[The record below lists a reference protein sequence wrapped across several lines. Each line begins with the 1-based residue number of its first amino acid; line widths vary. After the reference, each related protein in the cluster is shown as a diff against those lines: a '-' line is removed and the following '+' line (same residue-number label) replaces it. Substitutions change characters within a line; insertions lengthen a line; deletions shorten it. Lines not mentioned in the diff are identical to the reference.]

1 MKVLVVGSGGREHAL
16 VWKLSQSSRVDRVFC
31 APGNAGIAE
40 IAECVEIKADDI
52 DGLLNFAKF
61 EGIDLTV
68 VGPEAPLTKGIVDA
82 FVKEDR
88 RIFGPDSSAA
98 RLEGSK
104 VFAKDFMKKY
114 GIPTAEYRTFS
125 SYLHAEEYIRL
136 KGVPIVIKADGLAA
150 GKGVVVAETMDDAIK
165 ALRMIMKERVFG
177 DAGERVVVEQCLRG
191 EEASFM
197 VLIDGRTVLP
207 LASSQDHKRVFDND
221 QGPNTGGM
229 GAYSPAPVVT
239 RRVEKRIVEE
249 IINPLM
255 KGLRRERINYR
266 GVLYLGLMICDGNP
280 YVLEFNCRFGDPE
293 AQPVLMRLDS
303 DLFDALK
310 ATAEGKLRN
319 IRLRWKRDASV
330 CVVLASKGYP
340 GRYDKGK
347 SIKGLDYFKGKDDV
361 VVFHA
366 GTDIDEEGNL
376 ITSGG
381 RVLGVTALGKDI
393 KSAKEKA
400 YGAIEKIHFEGMHYR
415 RDIADKAINR
425 SVMQKNGKAKR

>member
-31 APGNAGIAE
+31 APGNAGIAD

-52 DGLLNFAKF
+52 EGLLDFAKF

-82 FVKEDR
+82 FVREGQ

-104 VFAKDFMKKY
+104 VFAKDFMLKY

-150 GKGVVVAETMDDAIK
+150 GKGVVVAETMDDAMK
-165 ALRMIMKERVFG
+165 ALRMIMKDRVFG
-177 DAGERVVVEQCLRG
+177 EAGERVVVEQCLRG

-197 VLIDGRTVLP
+197 VLIDGKSVLP

-221 QGPNTGGM
+221 EGPNTGGM
-229 GAYSPAPVVT
+229 GAYSPAPVVS
-239 RRVEKRIVEE
+239 RRVEKRIMEDIV
-249 IINPLM
+249 NPLM
-255 KGLRRERINYR
+255 KGLKREGINYR

-293 AQPVLMRLDS
+293 AQPVLMRLYS

-319 IRLRWKRDASV
+319 IKLRWRRDASV

-340 GRYDKGK
+340 GKYEKGK
-347 SIKGLDYFKGKDDV
+347 KITGLDAFRNRKDV

-366 GTDIDEEGNL
+366 GTDIDGEGNL

-381 RVLGVTALGKDI
+381 RVLGITALGRDI
-393 KSAKEKA
+393 KTAKANA
-400 YGAIEKIHFEGMHYR
+400 YRAIKKIHFEGMHYR
-415 RDIADKAINR
+415 KDIADRAI
-425 SVMQKNGKAKR
+425 KR